1 MIWFDSSYDVIVIG
15 AGHAGYEAAHAS
27 ARMKAKTLLLTI
39 SLETIA
45 QLSCNPAIGGL
56 GKSHLVKEIDAFGGL
71 MPELIDQTGIQFR
84 TLNLSK
90 GPAVQALRAQADKD
104 TYPKLCSTI
113 LQNTPNLDIVQAM
126 VTEILT
132 DDNSVIGV
140 AADNKI
146 CYRSKAVIVTTGT
159 FLNGVIHIGELTK
172 NGGRNGEPAA
182 YGLSESIAKLG
193 HKIGRLKTG
202 TPARLHAESIDY
214 SKMMVQP
221 GDENPPAFSFKY
233 QTPPC
238 LHNQKQIDCYVTHT
252 TALTKQ
258 IILDNLERSPLFSG
272 QIKGIGPRYCP
283 SIEDKVKRFSE
294 KEIHHVF
301 IEPEGRNSQEIYPN
315 GISTSLPFDVQLKM
329 IHSIPGLENAEIIRP
344 GYAIEYDYFNPMD
357 LYATLHSKIVPGLFM
372 AGQINGTSGYEEAGA
387 QGLYAAINAIAWI
400 RELDPLILN
409 RNEAYIAVM
418 IDDLVTLGAEEPY
431 RMFTSRA
438 EHRIQ
443 LRQDNADLRL
453 CDYAYQ
459 YGLISDERYSAFMKK
474 REMIQ
479 KELTWLN
486 ETKQTGDSLL
496 KIIGRPD
503 FDMQNYLELR
513 QKYAAESIDEA
524 VTKQAFIQ
532 AKYSGYLQKEEQT
545 VNKLQK
551 YELHRIPENFDYNK
565 VIGIRNEAKSKF
577 MEVKPMTIGQA
588 RRISGITPADIAL
601 LIGTLKK

>member
-1 MIWFDSSYDVIVIG
+1 MIWFDNSYDVIVIG

-329 IHSIPGLENAEIIRP
+329 IHSIPGLEKAEIIRP